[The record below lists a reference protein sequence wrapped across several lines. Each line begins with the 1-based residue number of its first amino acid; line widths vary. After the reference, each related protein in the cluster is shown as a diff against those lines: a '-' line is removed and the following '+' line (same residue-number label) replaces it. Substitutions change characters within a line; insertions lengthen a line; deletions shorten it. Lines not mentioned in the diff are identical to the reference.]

1 MTNLNEIN
9 QETKFSAAAS
19 KWFQKSAEVDEV
31 KNLVNKA
38 KRRPGYKLN
47 KHKLW
52 FVMAGILIFPV
63 LNIILSH
70 KGWFNLGILINLDT
84 FVAQILAIM
93 LPVLFEVFQGVTSQP
108 FFEKVAH
115 GDEMSPKDYIE
126 IVLISSI
133 IIVITGMGIHNM
145 AAVGKLGVT
154 AQYVISY
161 GLASLFTA
169 MTLYCHNG
177 YKMYYVKSAKELDE
191 LTNFNLPS
199 NFVGLNEV
207 QNLYKRALISIVSSE
222 NEAMDYIDI
231 KALPSASI
239 EPEKQAETKPNER
252 PKIGFQSN
260 VKPIDESKNEPNESR
275 IYDTSIGRVCLNCD
289 ESFEPNHK
297 IQKYCCDACR
307 IDAYKKRTGKDLMFK
322 KAKN

>member
-9 QETKFSAAAS
+9 EDTKFSAAAS

-52 FVMAGILIFPV
+52 FVMAGIIIFPV

-70 KGWFNLGILINLDT
+70 KGWFNLGILINLDP

-191 LTNFNLPS
+191 FTNLNLPS
-199 NFVGLNEV
+199 DFVGLNEV
-207 QNLYKRALISIVSSE
+207 QNLYKRAIISIVSRQ
-222 NEAMDYIDI
+222 NEAMEYIDI
-231 KALPSASI
+231 KALTSASNEQKAPET
-239 EPEKQAETKPNER
+239 EPKNER
-252 PKIGFQSN
+252 PKIGFQSVN
-260 VKPIDESKNEPNESR
+260 LIDTPKNEPNESR
-275 IYDTSIGRVCLNCD
+275 IYDSNGRACLNCD
-289 ESFEPNHK
+289 ETFEPNHK